1 MQRTW
6 VQSLVGEGVHVQG
19 WGLQALSLS
28 TTAAETHDTG
38 AHAPQL
44 LKAQSPG
51 AHAPQLLKA
60 PSPGAHAPQLLKARS
75 PGAHAPQL
83 LKARSPRAH
92 APQLKRSPL
101 TATKSLHAE
110 MKTLHATTNT
120 RGSQT
125 DIFLIKEKA
134 WKKCIK
140 KLTVVTSGL

>member
-75 PGAHAPQL
+75 P
-83 LKARSPRAH
+83 RAH
-92 APQLKRSPL
+92 APQLKRSQL

-134 WKKCIK
+134 
-140 KLTVVTSGL
+140 